1 MKLLI
6 IVSLTVLVLTF
17 IALNSGA
24 YNIAATDKH
33 WAITEKLISWVR
45 DSSIKARA
53 KEMEVPVLDDPV
65 MVEKGFKQY
74 HAMCT
79 ECHLSPGKKPT
90 ALAIGLYPQAPL
102 FYERAPV
109 TDEGEKSSLSKKY
122 FWAIKNGIKMTAMPA
137 WGPTHNDETIWTITA
152 FLQKLHGMTA
162 ERYAALVDAHRDDL
176 MHEHEHEH
184 NHDHNHGHHH

>member
-53 KEMEVPVLDDPV
+53 KEMEVPVLDDPA

-79 ECHLSPGKKPT
+79 ECHLSPGKQPT
-90 ALAIGLYPQAPL
+90 ELAIGLYPQAPL
-102 FYERAPV
+102 FYERVPV

-137 WGPTHNDETIWTITA
+137 WGPTHNDETIWAITA
-152 FLQKLHGMTA
+152 FLQKLHGMTT
-162 ERYAALVDAHRDDL
+162 ERYTALVDTHHDDL
-176 MHEHEHEH
+176 M
-184 NHDHNHGHHH
+184 HDHNHGHHH